1 MKSGVLAS
9 RVESGMERRFKV
21 EAKTF
26 FFFNEGFTDSSGG
39 KEERL
44 LRAYSGGSARGGLVC

>member
-1 MKSGVLAS
+1 
-9 RVESGMERRFKV
+9 MERRFKV

-26 FFFNEGFTDSSGG
+26 FSTDPSGG

-44 LRAYSGGSARGGLVC
+44 LRAYSGGSARSGLVG